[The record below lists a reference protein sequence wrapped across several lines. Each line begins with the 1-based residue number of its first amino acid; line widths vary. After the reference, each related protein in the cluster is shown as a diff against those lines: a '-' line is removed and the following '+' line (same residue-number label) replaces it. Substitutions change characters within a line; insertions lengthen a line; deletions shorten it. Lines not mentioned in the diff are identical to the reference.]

1 MWFFRKLRPQ
11 QLDREA
17 RTLGR
22 SLVKTDNEDGDDYDN
37 EDDYDDDY
45 DFSDMDCSNMTFT
58 PIFRYFINSVFD
70 ICSWVISLLVTIFF
84 YKILKKLLNVN
95 WLK

>member
-1 MWFFRKLRPQ
+1 MFFLCHTELWMFKDLNFNDHVIFRKLRPQ

-58 PIFRYFINSVFD
+58 PIFRYLIIVYYVFD
-70 ICSWVISLLVTIFF
+70 ICS
-84 YKILKKLLNVN
+84 
-95 WLK
+95 